1 MNVIAILSS
10 ICRHFTQRPLCQRVL
25 SLRQNAS
32 AELRDTYSTH
42 MTPTESPSLVWLRDD
57 LRLDDNPALIAAA
70 SDGPVVALY
79 VLDDSGKSGRP
90 LGGAARWWL
99 HHSLTRLSESLARQ
113 GVTLLLRAGDP
124 NDIVPEV
131 AAKVGATSVHW
142 NRRYFAWSKP
152 MDSAIKQS
160 LIAKGIKVESH
171 KGNVLTEPWEIKT
184 GSGGYFK
191 VFTPFFRA
199 ATPTC
204 DAWAAFASPM
214 PTMTGGMTACKSDE
228 LSDWRLLPTSPDWS
242 KGLSDMWTPGEVGAA
257 SNLEAFL
264 GGAIT
269 GYRENRNVPSVVGTS
284 RLSPHIRFG
293 EVSIRRVWN
302 AARAKMAASPQVAS
316 DGQTFLSELGWRE
329 FSTQLVYHYE
339 DFPDQSW
346 KPEFRAFPWKADNIA
361 LRAWQKGMTGYPI
374 VDAGMR
380 ELWATGWMHNRV
392 RMIVASLLVKHLL
405 QDWRD
410 GEAWFWD
417 TLVDADIANNA
428 AGWQWVAGSGADAS
442 PYFRIFN
449 PMTQGENFDPKGK
462 YVRRWVPEIARLPD
476 SLIHRPFDA
485 PREIL
490 AATGITLGKT
500 YPFPIIDHA
509 AGRQRALEALASFK
523 GKSVSGASA

>member
-1 MNVIAILSS
+1 MITN
-10 ICRHFTQRPLCQRVL
+10 Q
-25 SLRQNAS
+25 
-32 AELRDTYSTH
+32 
-42 MTPTESPSLVWLRDD
+42 TPALVWLRDD

-79 VLDDSGKSGRP
+79 VLDDSGRSGRP

-99 HHSLTRLSESLARQ
+99 HHSLTRLGESFTKH
-113 GVTLLLRAGDP
+113 GITLILRAGDP
-124 NDIVPEV
+124 NNIVPQV
-131 AAKVGATSVHW
+131 AGEIGAKSVHW
-142 NRRYFAWSKP
+142 NRRYYAWSKP
-152 MDSAIKQS
+152 MDAAIKQS
-160 LIAKGIKVESH
+160 LINAGIKVESH

-184 GSGGYFK
+184 GSGGNFK

-199 ATPTC
+199 ATATC
-204 DAWAAFASPM
+204 DAWAAFASDTPKM
-214 PTMTGGMTACKSDE
+214 VGANTSCDSDAIG
-228 LSDWRLLPTSPDWS
+228 DWNLLPTKPDWS
-242 KGLSDMWTPGEVGAA
+242 SGLAKMWTPGEAGATA
-257 SNLEAFL
+257 NLEAFL
-264 GGAIT
+264 EGGIK
-269 GYRENRNVPSVVGTS
+269 GYKDNRNVPSVVGTS

-293 EVSIRRVWN
+293 EISIRRVWN
-302 AARAKMAASPQVAS
+302 AARAKMANTPAIAS

-329 FSTQLVYHYE
+329 FSTQLIYHYE

-346 KPEFRAFPWKADNIA
+346 KPAFRNFPWKADPVA
-361 LRAWQKGMTGYPI
+361 LAAWQKGRTGYPI

-380 ELWATGWMHNRV
+380 ELYATGWMHNRV
-392 RMIVASLLVKHLL
+392 RMIVASFLVKHLL
-405 QDWRD
+405 QDWRA

-462 YVRRWVPEIARLPD
+462 YVRKWVPEIARLPD

-490 AATGITLGKT
+490 SATGITLGHT
-500 YPFPIIDHA
+500 YPLPIIDHA
-509 AGRQRALEALASFK
+509 IGRARALEALASL
-523 GKSVSGASA
+523 KSNIEVGEDA

>member
-1 MNVIAILSS
+1 M
-10 ICRHFTQRPLCQRVL
+10 TD
-25 SLRQNAS
+25 LR
-32 AELRDTYSTH
+32 
-42 MTPTESPSLVWLRDD
+42 SPSLVWLRDD
-57 LRLDDNPALIAAA
+57 LRLDDNPALAAA
-70 SDGPVVALY
+70 ADDGPLVALY

-99 HHSLTRLSESLARQ
+99 HHSLKSLTKSLAAQ
-113 GVTLLLRAGDP
+113 DVKLILRRGDP
-124 NDIVPEV
+124 EAIVLEV
-131 AAKVGATSVHW
+131 AGKIGATSVHW
-142 NRRYFAWSKP
+142 NRRYYGWSKP
-152 MDSAIKQS
+152 LDGAIKQA
-160 LIAKGIKVESH
+160 LLTAQIRAESH

-199 ATPTC
+199 ATPIC
-204 DAWAAFASPM
+204 DLWAGFAIDVPDM
-214 PTMTGGMTACKSDE
+214 IGAAIDCVSDD
-228 LSDWRLLPTSPDWS
+228 LSDWALLPTKPDWS
-242 KGLSDMWTPGEVGAA
+242 GGLAAMWTPGETGAA
-257 SNLEAFL
+257 ANLKTFL
-264 GGAIT
+264 GNGIK
-269 GYRENRNVPSVVGTS
+269 GYKDNRNIPSVIGTS
-284 RLSPHIRFG
+284 RLSAHIRFG
-293 EVSIRRVWN
+293 EISIRRIWN
-302 AARAKMAASPQVAS
+302 AARAKMASTLEIAA

-346 KPEFRAFPWKADNIA
+346 KPQFRTFPWKPDATA
-361 LRAWQKGMTGYPI
+361 LTAWQKGMTGYPI

-380 ELWATGWMHNRV
+380 ELYATGWMHNRV

-405 QDWRD
+405 QDWRA

-462 YVRRWVPEIARLPD
+462 YVRKWVPEIARLPD

-490 AATGITLGKT
+490 EAVGITLGKT
-500 YPFPIIDHA
+500 YPRPIIDHA
-509 AGRQRALEALASFK
+509 TGRARALEALASLK
-523 GKSVSGASA
+523 DKSVGELV